1 MDYNKNIRNMSVI
14 AHVDHV
20 SASRRGDARGFARW
34 RGRVGSPASEGL
46 VGGDPTRRRREGE
59 DAVDARVSRERTT
72 VVNDRREV
80 GMKTDDEKKRAR

>member
-20 SASRRGDARGFARW
+20 SASRRRDARGFARW

-46 VGGDPTRRRREGE
+46 VGGDPTRRRRRGQ
-59 DAVDARVSRERTT
+59 DARVSRERTS